1 MNPDLRK
8 ILEKQHYKIVGEHS
22 GVKTC
27 HWLKEKLIRNRPCY
41 KEKFYGI
48 QSHRCLQMTPT
59 INQCTQNCL
68 YCWRYQDFT
77 EQEIK
82 KYDEP
87 EFILEKSIDAQR
99 ELISGFKG
107 DSRCKKEMFEEASNP
122 NQVAISLSGE
132 PTIYPKLSEF
142 IEVCRKKNMT
152 TFVVS
157 NGTKPDVIENLK
169 PTQLYVSVSAPN
181 KEIYKRLCLP
191 MIKDGWEKTNESL
204 EVLSSLDTRTVV
216 RHTLVDKWNIT
227 EKPKAFPNML
237 GKVQSTFPSHLGWE
251 DSGEG
256 SSPSLQISSKFV
268 EEYAKLDMKAEP
280 DFIECKAYMF
290 VGYSRQRMNLENMP
304 SHEKIKSFAEKLS
317 NLTGYEIAGEKKDS
331 RVVVLAK
338 DKNKMRI

>member
-8 ILEKQHYKIVGEHS
+8 VLEKQHYKIVGSHS

-27 HWLKEKLIRNRPCY
+27 HWLKEKLIHNRCCY

-48 QSHRCLQMTPT
+48 KSHRCLQMTPT
-59 INQCTQNCL
+59 LNNCTQNCL

-87 EFILEKSIDAQR
+87 EFILEESIDAQR
-99 ELISGFKG
+99 LLISGFKG
-107 DSRCKKEMFEEASNP
+107 DERCDKKMFEEASNP

-132 PTIYPKLSEF
+132 PTIYPKLAEF
-142 IEVCRKKNMT
+142 IEVCRKRNMT

-157 NGTKPDVIENLK
+157 NGTKPEMIENLK
-169 PTQLYVSVSAPN
+169 PTQLYITVAAPN
-181 KEIYKRLCLP
+181 REIYKKLCAP
-191 MIKDGWEKTNESL
+191 VMKDGWEKINESL
-204 EVLSSLDTRTVV
+204 EILPSLDTRTVV
-216 RHTLVDKWNIT
+216 RHTLVDKWNI
-227 EKPKAFPNML
+227 
-237 GKVQSTFPSHLGWE
+237 GYE
-251 DSGEG
+251 DY
-256 SSPSLQISSKFV
+256 
-268 EEYAKLDMKAEP
+268 YAKLDMKADP

-317 NLTGYEIAGEKKDS
+317 EMTGYEIASEKKDS

-338 DKNKMRI
+338 DKSKMRI

>member
-8 ILEKQHYKIVGEHS
+8 ILEKQHYKIVGAHS

-27 HWLKEKLIRNRPCY
+27 HWLKEKLIRGRCCY

-48 QSHRCLQMTPT
+48 KSHRCLQMTPT

-68 YCWRYQDFT
+68 YCWRYQGFT
-77 EQEIK
+77 EK
-82 KYDEP
+82 KLEKFDEP
-87 EFILEKSIDAQR
+87 EFILEKSIEAQR
-99 ELISGFKG
+99 LLVSGFKG
-107 DSRCKKEMFEEASNP
+107 DERCDSKIFEEAWNP

-142 IEVCRKKNMT
+142 IDVCRKKNMT

-157 NGTKPDVIENLK
+157 NGTKPEMIEKLK
-169 PTQLYVSVSAPN
+169 PTQLYISVAAPN
-181 KEIYKRLCLP
+181 KEIYKKLCVP
-191 MIKDGWEKTNESL
+191 MIKNGWEKINESL
-204 EVLSSLDTRTVV
+204 EILSSLNTRTAV
-216 RHTLVDKWNIT
+216 RHTLVDKWN
-227 EKPKAFPNML
+227 M
-237 GKVQSTFPSHLGWE
+237 GYE
-251 DSGEG
+251 DSGGG

-268 EEYAKLDMKAEP
+268 DNYAKLDMKAEP

-304 SHEKIKSFAEKLS
+304 SHEKIKRFAEKLS
-317 NLTGYEIAGEKKDS
+317 SLTGYEIAGEKKDS

-338 DKNKMRI
+338 DKSKMKIRG

>member
-1 MNPDLRK
+1 MNPELKK
-8 ILEKQHYKIVGEHS
+8 ILEKQHYKIVGSHS

-27 HWLKEKLIRNRPCY
+27 HWLKEKLIHNRCCY

-48 QSHRCLQMTPT
+48 KSHRCLQMTPT
-59 INQCTQNCL
+59 LNNCTQNCL

-87 EFILEKSIDAQR
+87 EFILEESIDAQR
-99 ELISGFKG
+99 LLISGFKG
-107 DSRCKKEMFEEASNP
+107 DERCDKKMFEEASNP

-132 PTIYPKLSEF
+132 PTIYPKLAEF

-152 TFVVS
+152 TFIVS
-157 NGTKPDVIENLK
+157 NGTKPEMIENLK
-169 PTQLYVSVSAPN
+169 PTQLYITVAAPN
-181 KEIYKRLCLP
+181 REIYKKLCAP
-191 MIKDGWEKTNESL
+191 VMKDGWEKINESL
-204 EVLSSLDTRTVV
+204 EILPSLDTRTVV
-216 RHTLVDKWNIT
+216 RHTLVDKWNI
-227 EKPKAFPNML
+227 
-237 GKVQSTFPSHLGWE
+237 GYE
-251 DSGEG
+251 DY
-256 SSPSLQISSKFV
+256 
-268 EEYAKLDMKAEP
+268 YAKLDMKADP

-317 NLTGYEIAGEKKDS
+317 EMTGYEIASEKKDS

-338 DKNKMRI
+338 DKSKMRI

>member
-1 MNPDLRK
+1 MNPELKK

-27 HWLKEKLIRNRPCY
+27 HWLKEKLIHNRCCY

-48 QSHRCLQMTPT
+48 KSHRCLQMTPT
-59 INQCTQNCL
+59 LNNCTQNCL

-77 EQEIK
+77 EQKLK
-82 KYDEP
+82 KFDEP
-87 EFILEKSIDAQR
+87 EFILEESIDAQR
-99 ELISGFKG
+99 LLISGFKG
-107 DSRCKKEMFEEASNP
+107 DERCDKKMFEEASNP

-132 PTIYPKLSEF
+132 PTIYPKLAEF

-157 NGTKPDVIENLK
+157 NGTKPEMIENLK
-169 PTQLYVSVSAPN
+169 PTQLYITVAAPN
-181 KEIYKRLCLP
+181 REIYKKLCAP
-191 MIKDGWEKTNESL
+191 VMKDGWEKINESL
-204 EVLSSLDTRTVV
+204 EILPSLDTRTVV
-216 RHTLVDKWNIT
+216 RHTLVDKWNI
-227 EKPKAFPNML
+227 
-237 GKVQSTFPSHLGWE
+237 GYE
-251 DSGEG
+251 DY
-256 SSPSLQISSKFV
+256 
-268 EEYAKLDMKAEP
+268 YAKLDMKADP

-317 NLTGYEIAGEKKDS
+317 DLTGYEIAGEKKDS

-338 DKNKMRI
+338 DKSKMRI

>member
-1 MNPDLRK
+1 MNPELKK
-8 ILEKQHYKIVGEHS
+8 ILEKQHYKIVGSHS

-27 HWLKEKLIRNRPCY
+27 HWLKEKLIHNRCCY

-48 QSHRCLQMTPT
+48 KSHRCLQLTPT

-87 EFILEKSIDAQR
+87 EFILEESIDAQR
-99 ELISGFKG
+99 LLISGFKG
-107 DSRCKKEMFEEASNP
+107 DERCDKKMFEEASNP

-132 PTIYPKLSEF
+132 PTIYPKLTEF
-142 IEVCRKKNMT
+142 IEVCHKKNMT

-157 NGTKPDVIENLK
+157 NGTQPEMIGDLK
-169 PTQLYVSVSAPN
+169 PTQLYITVAAPN
-181 KEIYKRLCLP
+181 KEIYKKLCAP
-191 MIKDGWEKTNESL
+191 VMKDGWEKINESL
-204 EVLSSLDTRTVV
+204 EILPSLDTRTVV
-216 RHTLVDKWNIT
+216 RHTLVDKWNI
-227 EKPKAFPNML
+227 
-237 GKVQSTFPSHLGWE
+237 GYE
-251 DSGEG
+251 DY
-256 SSPSLQISSKFV
+256 
-268 EEYAKLDMKAEP
+268 YAKLDMKADP

-304 SHEKIKSFAEKLS
+304 SHEKIKKFAEKLS
-317 NLTGYEIAGEKKDS
+317 ELTGYEIAGEKKDS

-338 DKNKMRI
+338 DKREMMI

>member
-1 MNPDLRK
+1 MNPELK
-8 ILEKQHYKIVGEHS
+8 KMLEKQHYKIVGEHS

-48 QSHRCLQMTPT
+48 KSHRCLQMTPT

-87 EFILEKSIDAQR
+87 EFILEKSIEAQR
-99 ELISGFKG
+99 LLISGFKG
-107 DSRCKKEMFEEASNP
+107 DERCSQKMFEEASNP

-132 PTIYPKLSEF
+132 PTIYPKLAEF
-142 IEVCRKKNMT
+142 IELCHKRNMT

-157 NGTKPDVIENLK
+157 NGTKPDVIKNLK
-169 PTQLYVSVSAPN
+169 PTQLYISISAPN
-181 KEIYKRLCLP
+181 KKVYERLCLP
-191 MIKDGWEKTNESL
+191 MIKDGWEKINESL
-204 EVLSSLDTRTVV
+204 EILSSLDTRTVV
-216 RHTLVDKWNIT
+216 RHTLVDKWN
-227 EKPKAFPNML
+227 L
-237 GKVQSTFPSHLGWE
+237 GYE
-251 DSGEG
+251 NN
-256 SSPSLQISSKFV
+256 
-268 EEYAKLDMKAEP
+268 YAKLDMKANP

-317 NLTGYEIAGEKKDS
+317 NLTGYEIAGEKSDS

>member
-8 ILEKQHYKIVGEHS
+8 VLEKQHYKIVGSHS

-27 HWLKEKLIRNRPCY
+27 HWLKEKLIHNRCCY

-48 QSHRCLQMTPT
+48 KSHRCLQMTPT
-59 INQCTQNCL
+59 LNNCTQNCL

-77 EQEIK
+77 EQKLK
-82 KYDEP
+82 KFDEP
-87 EFILEKSIDAQR
+87 EFILEESIDAQR
-99 ELISGFKG
+99 LLISGFKG
-107 DSRCKKEMFEEASNP
+107 DERCDKKMFEEASNP

-132 PTIYPKLSEF
+132 PTIYPKLAEF

-157 NGTKPDVIENLK
+157 NGTKPEMIENLK
-169 PTQLYVSVSAPN
+169 PTQLYITVAAPN
-181 KEIYKRLCLP
+181 REIYKKLCAP
-191 MIKDGWEKTNESL
+191 VMKDGWEKINESL
-204 EVLSSLDTRTVV
+204 EILPSLDTRTVV
-216 RHTLVDKWNIT
+216 RHTLVDKWNI
-227 EKPKAFPNML
+227 
-237 GKVQSTFPSHLGWE
+237 GYE
-251 DSGEG
+251 DY
-256 SSPSLQISSKFV
+256 
-268 EEYAKLDMKAEP
+268 YAKLDMKADP

-317 NLTGYEIAGEKKDS
+317 EMTGYEIASEKKDS

-338 DKNKMRI
+338 DKSKMRI